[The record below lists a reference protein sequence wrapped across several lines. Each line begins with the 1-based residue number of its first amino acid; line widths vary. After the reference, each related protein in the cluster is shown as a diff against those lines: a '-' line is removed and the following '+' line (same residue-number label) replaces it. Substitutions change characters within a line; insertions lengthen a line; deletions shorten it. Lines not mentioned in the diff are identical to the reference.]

1 MNFSLTMRHAIIED
15 SFAMGGG
22 NNVTFYRLPSALVL
36 MTAES
41 LSLLKEFT
49 TGDSVLR
56 IFE

>member
-1 MNFSLTMRHAIIED
+1 MRHAIIED